1 MKFQKKSAS
10 INHKIW
16 RYLIVFSV
24 IILALLWLFQVFFI
38 NQYYEWFKTS
48 EIKSAA
54 KEIIKNYN
62 PDEFSS
68 LLDSISY
75 NNNMCIELRTSL
87 GGTYTTD
94 INNRACVNVGTS
106 AFNYKSD
113 FISSNKNHKTYKVV
127 NQKYGNETLIYALK
141 LDDTTYAFMSA
152 SLVPISSTTDILQNQ
167 LTIVTILVLL
177 LAWVTAYFMSKKISK
192 PIEQLTKSAKE
203 LSNGNYQ
210 VTFETNENITEIDEL
225 KQTLNQAKDELA
237 KTDELRRD
245 LMANVSHDLKTPLT
259 MIKAYAEMVRD
270 ITYKDKEKR
279 EENLNVI
286 IDETDRLNLLVSDIL
301 TLSSVE
307 SNVGNLKMEEF
318 DLTELINTIIKRF
331 QILEITE
338 SYHFIWKQ
346 KKPILVHADKQKIE
360 QVIYN
365 LMTNAINYTG
375 DDNKIYIDVEE
386 QENGIKV
393 SVRDTGKGIK
403 ESDLKHIWD
412 KYYKSEKKHKRNMVG
427 TGLGLSIVK
436 NILKAHHFE
445 YGVSSIQNKGTTF
458 YFIITNQTKK
468 ESEK

>member
-141 LDDTTYAFMSA
+141 LDDTTYAFISA

-338 SYHFIWKQ
+338 NYHFIWKQ

-393 SVRDTGKGIK
+393 SVRDTGKVIN

-412 KYYKSEKKHKRNMVG
+412 KYYKSEK
-427 TGLGLSIVK
+427 
-436 NILKAHHFE
+436 
-445 YGVSSIQNKGTTF
+445 
-458 YFIITNQTKK
+458 
-468 ESEK
+468 

>member
-16 RYLIVFSV
+16 RYLIVFSI
-24 IILALLWLFQVFFI
+24 IILSLLWLFQVFFI
-38 NQYYEWFKTS
+38 NQYYEWFKTA
-48 EIKSAA
+48 EIKGAA
-54 KEIIKNYN
+54 REIIKNYDPN
-62 PDEFSS
+62 EFSS
-68 LLDSISY
+68 LLDNISY
-75 NNNMCIELRTSL
+75 NNNMCIELRTSV

-113 FISSNKNHKTYKVV
+113 FISSNENHKTYKVI
-127 NQKYGNETLIYALK
+127 NQKYENETLIYAIK
-141 LDDTTYAFMSA
+141 LDDSTYAFISA
-152 SLVPISSTTDILQNQ
+152 SLVPIASTTDILKNQ

-177 LAWVTAYFMSKKISK
+177 LAWITAYFMSKKISK
-192 PIEQLTKSAKE
+192 PIEQLTQSAKE
-203 LSNGNYQ
+203 LSNGNYH

-286 IDETDRLNLLVSDIL
+286 IEETDRLNLLVSDIL
-301 TLSSVE
+301 TLSRLE
-307 SNVGNLKMEEF
+307 SNVGNLKIEKF
-318 DLTELINTIIKRF
+318 DLTELIHSIIKRF

-338 SYHFIWKQ
+338 NYHFIWNQ
-346 KKPILVHADKQKIE
+346 KKPIIVKADKQKIE

-375 DDNKIYIDVEE
+375 DDNTVYIEAKKV
-386 QENGIKV
+386 ENGIKV
-393 SVRDTGKGIK
+393 SIRDTGKGIK
-403 ESDLKHIWD
+403 ESDINLIWD

-445 YGVSSIQNKGTTF
+445 YGVSSVQNKGTTF
-458 YFIITNQTKK
+458 YFIIDNKEKK
-468 ESEK
+468 ESDN